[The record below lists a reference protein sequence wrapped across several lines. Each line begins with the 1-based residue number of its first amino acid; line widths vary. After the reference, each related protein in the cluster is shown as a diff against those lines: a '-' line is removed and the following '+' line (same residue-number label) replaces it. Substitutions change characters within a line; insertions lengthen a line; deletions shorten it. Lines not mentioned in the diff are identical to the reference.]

1 MIIKFE
7 SSWALHDALQTMIAD
22 RILRNKDIA
31 ETDIS
36 KVLQRHQGYIVEPTW
51 DYSRARKNWGW
62 DPSTLRFFSKIDEH
76 SCYLP
81 ESSPLIIKDIRK
93 DDLKDTEINCSRID
107 LMRELNKLDIQ
118 IQKIKRMIEGE

>member
-7 SSWALHDALQTMIAD
+7 SSWALHDAMQTMIAD

-36 KVLQRHQGYIVEPTW
+36 KVLQRHQGYIVEAAW
-51 DYSRARKNWGW
+51 DYSKARKTWGW
-62 DPSTLRFFSKIDEH
+62 DPSTLRYFSKIDEH

-93 DDLKDTEINCSRID
+93 DDLKDTEINCSRIE